1 MAGLQLVLFDDAV
14 ARTWMPFTLT
24 RPAGELRFGAL
35 TLRARAEHF
44 AGVPCAGHL
53 TDPQLDGFAEPGTA
67 PVIRLRI
74 LDDARPRLF
83 LSTRAV
89 PDAGARFREPATSG
103 AVRVGAAVT
112 GWYAAASAAAPDAS
126 FFDDPASANGE
137 AVVEAPGSV
146 LGALWHIVTRNGAR
160 LCDDLASGSLGLPA
174 AADPPAGTGV
184 IGHSAGTLRMAQDA
198 TIEPGVVL
206 DFTEGPICLD
216 RGAQVRA
223 FTRLAGPAY
232 VGAGSVVLG
241 GSCADISVGPV
252 CKVHG
257 ELEACVILGYTNKA
271 HDGFLGHAMLGCWVN
286 LGALTTNSDLK
297 NNYGTIRMWTPAGEV
312 DTGEQKLGCFLGDH
326 VKTGIGLM
334 LNTGTVVGAG
344 SNLFGAIQPPKYVPP
359 FRWGSGERLVPYEL
373 DRFLDTARAV
383 LKRRGVALDD
393 RMRAMLERAWQRAQT
408 G

>member
-1 MAGLQLVLFDDAV
+1 
-14 ARTWMPFTLT
+14 
-24 RPAGELRFGAL
+24 
-35 TLRARAEHF
+35 
-44 AGVPCAGHL
+44 
-53 TDPQLDGFAEPGTA
+53 
-67 PVIRLRI
+67 
-74 LDDARPRLF
+74 
-83 LSTRAV
+83 
-89 PDAGARFREPATSG
+89 
-103 AVRVGAAVT
+103 
-112 GWYAAASAAAPDAS
+112 
-126 FFDDPASANGE
+126 
-137 AVVEAPGSV
+137 
-146 LGALWHIVTRNGAR
+146 
-160 LCDDLASGSLGLPA
+160 
-174 AADPPAGTGV
+174 
-184 IGHSAGTLRMAQDA
+184 
-198 TIEPGVVL
+198 
-206 DFTEGPICLD
+206 
-216 RGAQVRA
+216 
-223 FTRLAGPAY
+223 
-232 VGAGSVVLG
+232 VVLG